1 MALKSAK
8 VTVVGKRLGLQRKEG
23 TEEVFYY

>member
-8 VTVVGKRLGLQRKEG
+8 VTVVGKRLGLQRREG
-23 TEEVFYY
+23 TEEVFY